1 MPTKDPVKNRAYV
14 AKFRQKLINS
24 IGITEYRKRNAEAQ
38 KAYRAGKKALKNAHI
53 QDRKLRSLDVNDLI
67 NIRKELKQTKSATT
81 IQNAYRNKNAI
92 NEFADKFVN
101 KQIQNYLKK

>member
-14 AKFRQKLINS
+14 AKSRQKLINS

-38 KAYRAGKKALKNAHI
+38 KTYRAKKRALKNAHI

-67 NIRKELKQTKSATT
+67 NVRKELKQSKSATT
-81 IQNAYRNKNAI
+81 NQNAYRNKKAI

-101 KQIQNYLKK
+101 KQIQNY